1 MAIETTYSSA
11 RANLSKLMDRVVDD
25 VETVVIRRRN
35 GKGVA
40 MVSLDEW
47 ERTNATAYLLASP
60 ANRKRLLASLA
71 RARRGEGSPVD
82 TKKLRRQ
89 LGLTKGE

>member
-1 MAIETTYSSA
+1 MAIETTYSAA

-40 MVSLDEW
+40 IIGLDEW
-47 ERTNATAYLLASP
+47 ERTSATAYLMAPP
-60 ANRKRLLASLA
+60 ANRKRLLAAFRESLA
-71 RARRGEGSPVD
+71 GRG
-82 TKKLRRQ
+82 KKMTVAQ
-89 LGLTKGE
+89 LKKQVGLD